1 MTILYVV
8 QSAEAQ
14 EEAAKQP
21 SGYVEMR
28 NQTTTIHLPDEGD
41 ADLLSSAMHPLYKYT
56 CLSRRQPNNLP
67 LIALRVGWP
76 GVAVE
81 GNEG

>member
-21 SGYVEMR
+21 SGYVEIRR

-41 ADLLSSAMHPLYKYT
+41 ADLLSSAMHSLYKYT
-56 CLSRRQPNNLP
+56 CPLMAPTDQSSTHRAPSRL
-67 LIALRVGWP
+67 AWCSC
-76 GVAVE
+76 
-81 GNEG
+81 